1 MSRIDMHPT
10 VKMGK
15 KAATGAD
22 PAKQP
27 KTSKAPAKAA
37 SKGFKAPPASGRVK
51 TSNTVGTGMSWK
63 ASKGC

>member
-1 MSRIDMHPT
+1 MARIDMHPT

-27 KTSKAPAKAA
+27 KTSNAPAKAKA
-37 SKGFKAPPASGRVK
+37 KGMKPPAAGRVK
-51 TSNTVGTGMSWK
+51 TSNTVGSGMSWK